1 MIIVT
6 ADSIPGK
13 NIITT
18 IGHVKGSSARARHA
32 VADVFASLKNIVG
45 GEVSEYSRLLQQT
58 RDQAIERMVKDAES
72 KGANAIIA
80 FRIQSSTIAQ
90 GASEVFAYGTGVFTE
105 D

>member
-45 GEVSEYSRLLQQT
+45 GEGS
-58 RDQAIERMVKDAES
+58 
-72 KGANAIIA
+72 
-80 FRIQSSTIAQ
+80 
-90 GASEVFAYGTGVFTE
+90 
-105 D
+105 